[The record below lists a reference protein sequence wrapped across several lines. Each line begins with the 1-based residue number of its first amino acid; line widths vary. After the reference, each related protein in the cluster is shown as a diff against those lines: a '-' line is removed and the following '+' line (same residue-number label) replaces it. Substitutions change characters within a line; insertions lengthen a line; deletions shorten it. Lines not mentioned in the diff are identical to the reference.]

1 MLNANIS
8 HHYYARWHI
17 SSLAWYHNG
26 TEIMSGNKYTIS
38 NNGTTHMLR
47 ITSMVASDAGT
58 YKVKI
63 ASINYY
69 GYSSTDCDDTTVL
82 PLLELLSLHAPV
94 TFVVQE
100 GCVPTYD
107 PTSILSMLYVSENAN
122 YLRIE
127 LRGPIQSNSP
137 LSISHISHM
146 WYRNGI
152 QLSDGDM
159 YNSTGSLQEGLSLQ
173 IMYNNTADVTGDY
186 VGILWTSYDINTLC
200 PSFYHYLMDPF
211 DHYRGFYRIP
221 FASSFRSIN
230 SKIRKTLN

>member
-8 HHYYARWHI
+8 DARRHI

-26 TEIMSGNKYTIS
+26 TEIISGNGNKYTIS
-38 NNGTTHMLR
+38 SNGNTHTLR

-63 ASINYY
+63 ASIDYY
-69 GYSSTDCDDTTVL
+69 GHSSADCDDMTVL
-82 PLLELLSLHAPV
+82 PLLELFSLHAPV

-107 PTSILSMLYVSENAN
+107 PTSILSMLYISENAN
-122 YLRIE
+122 YLR
-127 LRGPIQSNSP
+127 LGPIQSNSS
-137 LSISHISHM
+137 LSISHINHM

-159 YNSTGSLQEGLSLQ
+159 YNSTGSLQERLSLQ
-173 IMYNNTADVTGDY
+173 IMYNNTADVTGSY
-186 VGILWTSYDINTLC
+186 MGILWTSYYDINNLC
-200 PSFYHYLMDPF
+200 PSFYSYLSDPY
-211 DHYRGFYRIP
+211 DYIYRRSFYRIP
-221 FASSFRSIN
+221 FASSFWSIN
-230 SKIRKTLN
+230 SKIRNTLK